1 MTQIV
6 FSKYFKDHSSSNK
19 IIFEVNNKS
28 LKIKIKEYGKLKEVK
43 TLKSDNYEIHI
54 DDIDKNIFKIECIE
68 FKNCSFKDIY
78 FESFEDK
85 RQNAVLLISVSQD
98 NNEIQRNTKPDFKSK
113 TTKENLCYPR
123 LYFEACK
130 FEYFGIKKA
139 EIDFEKNENVSSEYI
154 KSYAFSTDAFFNY
167 DLHIKT
173 CEFDFGFEL
182 LGAQVKS
189 NITFEDITFSKTF
202 KISRSNFSKNIKFKK
217 ITFDKVVLANNSY
230 EEIQMEKVDFKN
242 DIRFLSNE
250 IIKKAYFKNI
260 TIDKNDNILEL
271 NFKCKENSEV
281 EFSECLVYRKIVFT
295 GYLYKV
301 VLGIKFYED
310 FYFEN
315 IFHENVSFE
324 GMEFKN
330 KQILSVNQFKKEVS
344 FFGVKFDDGIEI
356 EDDFLKS
363 KNISFKSC
371 EFNQVI
377 AFENKTIK
385 NLTFG
390 TCIFN
395 KGVYFVFCNF
405 FDVKIYSCS
414 FNQSA
419 SFYGS
424 TFNMVPNFSQSIFKD
439 GINLVNIKTNFNFKN
454 LNTTIDNIDKPK
466 DETANNFRDS
476 FRTFKSALIKD
487 NNLLDASKFHK
498 YELYCKELELKNKKD
513 KTFKDVVDKYQLFFY
528 RKLCD
533 HHTDLLKVFHNLLI
547 IIMLF
552 SIFSFVL
559 DKFKQPSIENN
570 AKYHIVQVDT
580 NESYIFKEHNKTT
593 YNIFGLNINKESGK
607 LDEFVKNNFVYVLIL
622 LFIVLSI
629 FSFNIFTNLYIF
641 GSFFYVIFNFLDL
654 VALYTH
660 IAIISLFV
668 FFALKFILLDD
679 KQEIIRKIIIG
690 VSYIVCIFALLA
702 KPSLMLPVFGSFLE
716 KDTNATYPLLL
727 SLSVVYFILVAL
739 VIFSLQK
746 TARKN
751 SIVPS

>member
-1 MTQIV
+1 MKSENLTLSQDEIEKIKDEL
-6 FSKYFKDHSSSNK
+6 KYIITMQNSYNFNVK
-19 IIFEVNNKS
+19 INNKNTNNNDAKKNKNLFFIVHSNQENLDLKIDLEKLSS
-28 LKIKIKEYGKLKEVK
+28 LSNMDFQIKFNKFKIEFENTSEEKIKIKQNLYFSNCDFKAIEL
-43 TLKSDNYEIHI
+43 
-54 DDIDKNIFKIECIE
+54 KNICFEKFEIDGYKYENDHKKSIVFNACE
-68 FKNCSFKDIY
+68 FK
-78 FESFEDK
+78 E
-85 RQNAVLLISVSQD
+85 
-98 NNEIQRNTKPDFKSK
+98 
-113 TTKENLCYPR
+113 LCVKNST
-123 LYFEACK
+123 FSE
-130 FEYFGIKKA
+130 
-139 EIDFEKNENVSSEYI
+139 EIDFKEKTEIKYLRIVSS
-154 KSYAFSTDAFFNY
+154 
-167 DLHIKT
+167 
-173 CEFDFGFEL
+173 
-182 LGAQVKS
+182 
-189 NITFEDITFSKTF
+189 
-202 KISRSNFSKNIKFKK
+202 KFKK
-217 ITFDKVVLANNSY
+217 YFWMNDCSVKKTYI
-230 EEIQMEKVDFKN
+230 VD
-242 DIRFLSNE
+242 S
-250 IIKKAYFKNI
+250 
-260 TIDKNDNILEL
+260 
-271 NFKCKENSEV
+271 
-281 EFSECLVYRKIVFT
+281 
-295 GYLYKV
+295 
-301 VLGIKFYED
+301 
-310 FYFEN
+310 
-315 IFHENVSFE
+315 
-324 GMEFKN
+324 EFKN
-330 KQILSVNQFKKEVS
+330 KCFFLNSKFGNKDNSEIDEDYKKLGLYFTLVCFNESVFFENSVFYECAEFADGEFEKTVS
-344 FFGVKFDDGIEI
+344 FIGVTFYKIPNFY
-356 EDDFLKS
+356 
-363 KNISFKSC
+363 
-371 EFNQVI
+371 QVI
-377 AFENKTIK
+377 FKGNLNTVNLNL
-385 NLTFG
+385 NLTFNDLKIQ
-390 TCIFN
+390 TKEEYEKFLKDIEEQD
-395 KGVYFVFCNF
+395 KGSSDKF
-405 FDVKIYSCS
+405 
-414 FNQSA
+414 
-419 SFYGS
+419 
-424 TFNMVPNFSQSIFKD
+424 
-439 GINLVNIKTNFNFKN
+439 TNF
-454 LNTTIDNIDKPK
+454 
-466 DETANNFRDS
+466 FRDS
-476 FRTFKSALIKD
+476 FRVFKNALIKD
-487 NNLLDASKFHK
+487 NNLLEASNFHK
-498 YELYCKELELKNKKD
+498 YELYCKEIELEDKQD
-513 KTFKDVVDKYQLFFY
+513 KTSKDVVDKYQLFFY

>member
-1 MTQIV
+1 M
-6 FSKYFKDHSSSNK
+6 
-19 IIFEVNNKS
+19 
-28 LKIKIKEYGKLKEVK
+28 KIKIKEYGKLKEVK
-43 TLKSDNYEIHI
+43 ILKSDNYEIHI

-98 NNEIQRNTKPDFKSK
+98 NNEMQRNTKPDFKSK
-113 TTKENLCYPR
+113 TTKENLCYPK

-139 EIDFEKNENVSSEYI
+139 EIDYEKNENVSREYI
-154 KSYAFSTDAFFNY
+154 NSYAFSMDAIFNY
-167 DLHIKT
+167 DLHVNA
-173 CEFDFGFEL
+173 CEFDFGFQL
-182 LGAQVKS
+182 LGVQVKS

-217 ITFDKVVLANNSY
+217 ITFDRVVLKSNSY
-230 EEIQMEKVDFKN
+230 EEIQMEKVDFKK
-242 DIRFLSNE
+242 DILFISNE
-250 IIKKAYFKNI
+250 IIKSAFFKGITVEKIEKDNTVEFYFR
-260 TIDKNDNILEL
+260 
-271 NFKCKENSEV
+271 CKENSEIN
-281 EFSECLVYRKIVFT
+281 FTKCCFYRRINFIGKFDNTTLDIDN
-295 GYLYKV
+295 GN
-301 VLGIKFYED
+301 IFYE
-310 FYFEN
+310 
-315 IFHENVSFE
+315 NVLFKD
-324 GMEFKN
+324 MKFKN

-356 EDDFLKS
+356 KDDFLKT

-414 FNQSA
+414 FNHPA

-424 TFNMVPNFSQSIFKD
+424 TFNMVPNFSQSTFKD
-439 GINLVNIKTNFNFKN
+439 SINLVNIKTNFNFKN

-466 DETANNFRDS
+466 YEAANDFRDS
-476 FRTFKSALIKD
+476 FRNFKSALIKD
-487 NNLLDASKFHK
+487 NNFLDASNFHK
-498 YELYCKELELKNKKD
+498 YELYCKEIELEEKELRVFSKEWID
-513 KTFKDVVDKYQLFFY
+513 KWQLVFY

-552 SIFSFVL
+552 SVFYFVL
-559 DKFKQPSIENN
+559 DKFKQPSIENH

-607 LDEFVKNNFVYVLIL
+607 LDEFIKNNFVYILIL
-622 LFIVLSI
+622 LFIVLLI
-629 FSFNIFTNLYIF
+629 LSFNIFTNLYIF
-641 GSFFYVIFNFLDL
+641 VSFFYVIFNFLDF

-668 FFALKFILLDD
+668 FFVLKFILLDD

-690 VSYIVCIFALLA
+690 ISYIVCIFALLA

-716 KDTNATYPLLL
+716 KDSNATYLLLL